1 MIAKIA
7 VSAAVF
13 AIDKPYSY
21 GIPPGTGLQPG
32 QRVTVPFGRANK
44 LTEGVVLLLEEGNEE
59 GLKEVREILDPEP
72 ILTPLQLKLA
82 AFLDEGYLSGKL
94 SWDTYYKISRG
105 NAEKILGL

>member
-21 GIPPGTGLQPG
+21 AVPRGMDLCPG
-32 QRVTVPFGRANK
+32 QRVAVPFGRANK
-44 LTEGVVLLLEEGNEE
+44 LTEGVVLLLEEGSDSA
-59 GLKEVREILDPEP
+59 LKEIREVLDKDP

-82 AFLDEGYLSGKL
+82 AFLRERCFCTAWS
-94 SWDTYYKISRG
+94 SPC
-105 NAEKILGL
+105 

>member
-21 GIPPGTGLQPG
+21 GIPLGMALQPG

-44 LTEGVVLLLEEGNEE
+44 LTEGVVLLVEEGSGE
-59 GLKEVREILDPEP
+59 GLKEIKEVLDQDP

-82 AFLDEGYLSGKL
+82 AFLRE
-94 SWDTYYKISRG
+94 R
-105 NAEKILGL
+105 